1 MTQPSKNVFEN
12 KEQLFLPKN
21 ALNEDFCDRLVE
33 KIHKNILGEN
43 ISNDIYES
51 YFFIFE
57 QQYSTQE
64 LEYVREVL
72 EKQGKEIMRS
82 KFVYSAMSGVGLF
95 IFAIIALF
103 INSKLSIGINGLQI
117 GFITIIS
124 FMLTVFFISMLVEKE
139 YKKVHDV
146 LNLITYYLNFYK

>member
-103 INSKLSIGINGLQI
+103 INSKLSLGITGLQI
-117 GFITIIS
+117 SFITIIS